1 MTAAGEFRI
10 RVLGGVQVQVAGRRV
25 DPLPTRA
32 VDLLALL
39 ASRAGEIQPRAQVA
53 ARLWPDST
61 QTQARTNLRRELH
74 HLRALL
80 GETAGLTSSPEG
92 LGWGTANEV
101 EIDVVTLMRAQAA
114 ALEAISVDDP
124 EGLRVA
130 MEVVTSA
137 EADFLPACRDEWADE
152 VRERL
157 RRATVE
163 VCDSATRYWLDQG
176 RPDAALSGAR
186 LRTRLE
192 PIEEV
197 GYHYLMLVHRDGGDV
212 AGALS
217 TYHRC
222 VGVLEREL
230 GVQPG
235 ASLQRLVDELLDN
248 GAPTTL
254 AEPMQMAPAA
264 ATGRGTRRRNRTSTQ
279 DVSPRPERA
288 PFVGRSRELERLLTA
303 WDGVARSGQR
313 LALIVGEPGVGKT
326 RLMEELAAAVRHRGG
341 VVSKARCYAATA
353 GLPLAPVSEWLRTP
367 HLRHAVRR
375 LDPTWRAGV
384 ERLAPVARGSGA
396 PVLAS
401 ETASTPSRA
410 PSSSDAWQRIRF
422 FESLA
427 RAVAAVGRPVL
438 LCLDDV
444 QWCDRATL
452 SWVAFL
458 LGTQLPVPVLVVGAA
473 RRGAHTPG
481 PSGDPLARLQATAHT
496 EVLNLDELDVED
508 MSRLAET
515 VLGRPIAGDERA
527 LLRDATAGNPLSV
540 IVAARDAA
548 SASSA
553 IRAEG
558 VHTALRRRFK
568 DLPPEELDLAQ
579 LLAAVGRDAG
589 LDLLVEVSGR
599 PDDEVARLVDRL
611 CRARLLVRSGSRY
624 DFVHDLVREAAYGT
638 LGASQRLVAHRRVAE
653 ALERT
658 REPDD
663 GAQAA
668 ALAEQYASAGMPR
681 KAIPLLEAAAREAM
695 GFFALDDAIRLDE
708 RALQLLAEQPAS
720 RSRDERE
727 LVIVCALLPPLT
739 ERRGYASTSLESATR
754 RAAELAERLGRVA
767 DQTAALVTL
776 FSITFVQGRIR
787 EAAAMGRRALE
798 LTTAAPH
805 LQAQGH
811 LALAG
816 PLLALGEAVTADAHF
831 ERASALAKPEDRL
844 TNGTSTAIHARAWW
858 AHARYLCGAPD
869 DARDLAARAVHEAR
883 LLGHPWSLTVALSY
897 QAVTLQLLDDRPA
910 LADALG
916 ELEPLCARY
925 QFAYYD
931 GWAMVLRGWLDGAA
945 EGRATSRAGI
955 DHFLAARSLTRLPY
969 WLWLHADTCR
979 RAGDLA
985 AAAAALDSAA
995 VHALANDD
1003 LWWLPQV
1010 RQARADLQVSAGRG
1024 RPGR

>member
-80 GETAGLTSSPEG
+80 GETAGLTSGPEG
-92 LGWGTANEV
+92 LGWGTAGEV

-114 ALEAISVDDP
+114 ALEAIRVDDP
-124 EGLRVA
+124 EGLRTA
-130 MEVVTSA
+130 MEVVTCA
-137 EADFLPACRDEWADE
+137 EAEFLPGCRDEWADE

-163 VCDSATRYWLDQG
+163 VCDSATRYWLDRG

-192 PIEEV
+192 PLEEV
-197 GYHYLMLVHRDGGDV
+197 GYHCLMLVHRDGGDV

-235 ASLQRLVDELLDN
+235 PSLQRLVDELLDN
-248 GAPTTL
+248 QALTAL
-254 AEPMQMAPAA
+254 AQPVQLAPAA
-264 ATGRGTRRRNRTSTQ
+264 PTGRGTPRRDRTHPK
-279 DVSPRPERA
+279 DVSPRPEQA
-288 PFVGRSRELERLLTA
+288 AFVGRSRELERLLAA

-326 RLMEELAAAVRHRGG
+326 RLMEELGVAVRNRGG

-375 LDPTWRAGV
+375 LDPTWRTEV
-384 ERLAPVARGSGA
+384 ERLAPVTRATES
-396 PVLAS
+396 PVPPPEAV
-401 ETASTPSRA
+401 STPSRV

-458 LGTQLPVPVLVVGAA
+458 LGTQLPVPVLVVGTA
-473 RRGAHTPG
+473 RRGAHTPA
-481 PSGDPLARLQATAHT
+481 PYGDPIARLQATAHT
-496 EVLNLDELDVED
+496 EVLNLDELDLED

-515 VLGRPIAGDERA
+515 VLGRPVTGEERA

-558 VHTALRRRFK
+558 VHTALRRRFE
-568 DLPPEELDLAQ
+568 DLPQEELDLAQ
-579 LLAAVGRDAG
+579 LLAAIGRDTG
-589 LDLLVEVSGR
+589 LDLLAEVSGR
-599 PDDEVARLVDRL
+599 FDDEVARLVDRL
-611 CRARLLVRSGSRY
+611 CRGRLLVRSGSRY
-624 DFVHDLVREAAYGT
+624 DFAHDLVREAAYGT
-638 LGASQRLVAHRRVAE
+638 LGPSQRLVAHRRVAE

-668 ALAEQYASAGMPR
+668 ALAEQYASAGLPR
-681 KAIPLLEAAAREAM
+681 RAIPLLEAAAREAM

-708 RALQLLAEQPAS
+708 RALQLLAEQPPS
-720 RSRDERE
+720 RSRDEHE
-727 LVIVCALLPPLT
+727 LAIVCSLLPPLT
-739 ERRGYASTSLESATR
+739 ERRGYASTSLESAAR
-754 RAAELAERLGRVA
+754 RAAELAERLGQVA

-776 FSITFVQGRIR
+776 FSIAFVQGRIR
-787 EAAAMGRRALE
+787 EAEAMGRRALE

-805 LQAQGH
+805 LRAQGH

-816 PLLALGEAVTADAHF
+816 PLLALGDSVAADGHF
-831 ERASALAKPEDRL
+831 ERASALARPEDRL

-910 LADALG
+910 LTDVLG

-931 GWAMVLRGWLDGAA
+931 GWAMVLRGWLDGGA

-979 RAGDLA
+979 RAGDTA

-1010 RQARADLQVSAGRG
+1010 RQARADLQVPAGRG
-1024 RPGR
+1024 RPER